1 MPKQYLMVFPSF
13 GIRVMLNR
21 KGFDN
26 FNARNTSDQ
35 AITQTKANEAI
46 YDQKQ
51 AFKGIIL
58 FLSFLILK
66 SR

>member
-1 MPKQYLMVFPSF
+1 MVFPSF

-26 FNARNTSDQ
+26 FDARNTSDQ
-35 AITQTKANEAI
+35 AITQTKANEVI

-51 AFKGIIL
+51 AFKGI
-58 FLSFLILK
+58 
-66 SR
+66 

>member
-13 GIRVMLNR
+13 GIRVMGNR
-21 KGFDN
+21 KGF
-26 FNARNTSDQ
+26 ARNASDE
-35 AITQTKANEAI
+35 AITQTKANEVI